1 MLTHMNVTQK
11 NTNSSNFSLLD
22 TRNST
27 LQARPLHEMAFPSL
41 LRLRWIAVSGQT
53 ILLFVS
59 HFWLKLNL
67 PYFGM
72 ISIISVTAAT
82 NLLLHSQR
90 GRMFNTYPWLVP
102 SVLTLDTMLL
112 TALLFLSGGITNPF
126 SLLYVIHVAMAAVAL
141 KQFWTYWMIALS
153 TISLFIIYHWH
164 HPLALPETIGALS
177 LTHVSYTFSILLV
190 ACVTA
195 YCISRVT
202 SALSER
208 EKQIAYAR
216 TLAARNE
223 RLASLT
229 TLAAGA
235 AHELGTPLGTIAVVA
250 HELEI
255 AAQKEECA
263 VLESVREDAHLIRS
277 QVLRCREILDRMSA
291 SALEHHTPSIQ
302 MIRSDELVE
311 GLRKEIGR
319 RGEWIRVIPT
329 ETTSFFGCKQDLVQA
344 LAPLLKNALDAS
356 HNREVSI
363 QIERRDGVLRFS
375 VHDEG
380 AGMDSS
386 TLSHVGEP
394 FFTTKSPGHGTGLGV
409 YLVRLIAEKLGGR
422 LEFHSKV
429 GEGTVALFTIPEPI
443 PTEQN

>member
-1 MLTHMNVTQK
+1 MNVTHK
-11 NTNSSNFSLLD
+11 NTDDSDLARLAERA
-22 TRNST
+22 TA
-27 LQARPLHEMAFPSL
+27 LQARPSHEMAFPSL

-53 ILLFVS
+53 LLLLVS
-59 HFWLKLNL
+59 HFGLQLNL

-102 SVLTLDTMLL
+102 GVLTLDTMLL

-153 TISLFIIYHWH
+153 AVSLFTIYHWH

-177 LTHVSYTFSILLV
+177 LTHMSYTFSILLV

-202 SALSER
+202 LALSER

-235 AHELGTPLGTIAVVA
+235 AHELGTPLGTIAVAA
-250 HELEI
+250 HELEV
-255 AAQKEECA
+255 AAQKEECD
-263 VLESVREDAHLIRS
+263 VLESIREDARLIRS

-291 SALEHHTPSIQ
+291 SALEQHDPSIQ
-302 MIRSDELVE
+302 MLRTEELVE
-311 GLRKEIGR
+311 LLRKEIGR
-319 RGEWIRVIPT
+319 RGEWIRSLPT
-329 ETTSFFGCKQDLVQA
+329 DTTAFFGCKQDLVQA

-363 QIERRDGVLRFS
+363 QIERRNNTLIFS
-375 VHDEG
+375 IHDEG
-380 AGMDSS
+380 AGMDST

-394 FFTTKSPGHGTGLGV
+394 FFTTKAPGHGTGLGV
-409 YLVRLIAEKLGGR
+409 YLVRLIAEKLGGQ